1 MMAEAARPRA
11 RATLLTIGRI
21 VLFAGGV
28 LPWLL
33 PLGRASLPLGAVGA
47 AIDLLFVPM
56 CHRLPERTLVLWGT
70 PMPLCSRCAGI
81 FAGVA
86 LGAAIARPRLPLSR
100 WRWVIAATG
109 ALMVLDVV
117 MQDAGFHPVWHETRV
132 LTGALFGVAIAVT
145 CVTALRGKTVS
156 ALPAD

>member
-1 MMAEAARPRA
+1 
-11 RATLLTIGRI
+11 
-21 VLFAGGV
+21 
-28 LPWLL
+28 
-33 PLGRASLPLGAVGA
+33 
-47 AIDLLFVPM
+47 
-56 CHRLPERTLVLWGT
+56 
-70 PMPLCSRCAGI
+70 MPLCSRCAGI